1 MERPQAAPPLPRL
14 PQRGRLRGRCRAA
27 SRARTPAPTSTAS
40 RRGGAARHDLRR
52 EGDPFRPR
60 ANPGREALAR
70 RGFPYHDVT
79 PADYVAEHGAD
90 MAGFTY
96 DDESYADAELDAWIV
111 EVGELLR
118 EQRDGGTKPKPD
130 PEAPPDKP
138 KPPRKPQPP
147 SPRPP
152 PSHAPSRKPKPKPTT
167 DG

>member
-1 MERPQAAPPLPRL
+1 MPRRFAGQNTRTNL
-14 PQRGRLRGRCRAA
+14 DRLT
-27 SRARTPAPTSTAS
+27 SRWRS
-40 RRGGAARHDLRR
+40 RHDLRR

-90 MAGFTY
+90 MVGFTY
-96 DDESYADAELDAWIV
+96 DDESYVDAELDAWIL

-118 EQRDGGTKPKPD
+118 EQRDGGTTKPKPA
-130 PEAPPDKP
+130 PEAPKPASEAAAAKP
-138 KPPRKPQPP
+138 KAPAKPR
-147 SPRPP
+147 
-152 PSHAPSRKPKPKPTT
+152 AKPKPKPTT